1 MEKRTIITNT
11 EYAGNRATKWIRWIA
26 RIWGTVIITFAL
38 LMLIGYAWN
47 WVTIGKADPYVVEDY
62 PPIENLIPITLG
74 LSVLGLGIA
83 WRWEG
88 LGGVI
93 TIVFQLVT
101 LAVHHLLLSP
111 RPYPYPLTIIITT
124 PGILFLVYR
133 WRSRR
138 WQSARR
144 RELRG

>member
-1 MEKRTIITNT
+1 MERGTIMANT
-11 EYAGNRATKWIRWIA
+11 EYTGNRATKWIRWIA

-47 WVTIGKADPYVVEDY
+47 WVTTGKADPYAMEDY

-83 WRWEG
+83 WRWER
-88 LGGVI
+88 LGGAI
-93 TIVFQLVT
+93 TIVFQLAT

-111 RPYPYPLTIIITT
+111 RPYPYLLTIIITT

-138 WQSARR
+138 
-144 RELRG
+144 